1 MPGRDISVFG
11 YDDTEWCSQ
20 IYPTL
25 SSVRADVSKLG
36 SKACELLCRMMQGEK
51 VSSVRLPTDLVIRN
65 SFCRGNQ
72 EEVDARND
80 VLEKYESMNHW
91 ADELFGKQKRVNF
104 EMKNFILKLL
114 CFEKGTDQSFGEILA
129 TMEWLKIHN
138 AFCTS
143 MRSRSFI

>member
-1 MPGRDISVFG
+1 MPLRPAAFASAQ
-11 YDDTEWCSQ
+11 TW
-20 IYPTL
+20 
-25 SSVRADVSKLG
+25 
-36 SKACELLCRMMQGEK
+36 
-51 VSSVRLPTDLVIRN
+51 IRN

-138 AFCTS
+138 AFLCAARCS
-143 MRSRSFI
+143 VFGISRARSR